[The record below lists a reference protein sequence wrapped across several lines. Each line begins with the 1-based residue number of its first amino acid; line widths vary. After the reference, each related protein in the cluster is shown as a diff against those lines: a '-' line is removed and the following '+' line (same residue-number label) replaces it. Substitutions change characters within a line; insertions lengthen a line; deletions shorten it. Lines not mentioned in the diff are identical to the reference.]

1 MKNFSLKM
9 DENLMQDIKEI
20 AGILNI
26 SCSEF
31 IRNAVK
37 KEIDAKRKKD
47 FVAKITNVEY
57 CDIEEEK
64 KIIDLLNNL
73 SEDDVKFAK
82 REIVEL

>member
-1 MKNFSLKM
+1 MKSFSLKM
-9 DENLMQDIKEI
+9 DENLMQDIKEM
-20 AGILNI
+20 AELLNI

-37 KEIDAKRKKD
+37 KEIDTKRKKD
-47 FVAKITNVEY
+47 FVTKLTDVEY

-64 KIIDLLNNL
+64 RIIDLLNNL

-82 REIVEL
+82 REIIEL